1 MLVATKVEMGNDVML
16 NEHDYYHDERGTFG
30 ESEGSIDAGK
40 MRPTMQNVAK
50 AAGVSLKTVSRVV
63 NNEPN
68 VGEDTREKVSKA
80 IEELGF
86 RRNDLARNLR
96 QGQISTTIGLII
108 EDIANPFYSNIA
120 HGVEK
125 IAQRYHYM
133 VIICNSEENAP
144 REQELSNALFRRRV
158 AGLLMVPASHDHSY
172 LLPEARLGTPIIFLD
187 RPPDRL
193 DTDTILLDNRG
204 GARRGIEHLIAYGH
218 RRIGVIGGDPLV
230 YSGAERLAGYR
241 EALAVHSI
249 PYDEALLRSN
259 RDEPLRA
266 QEAVHEL
273 LTLDDPPT
281 ALFTTNNRIS
291 IAVIRALYGMQRQ
304 IALVGFDDFELA
316 ELLPVPITV
325 IAHDAAALG
334 EQAAELLFAR
344 LRGDDRPPQHL
355 VISTELVVR
364 GSGELPPE

>member
-1 MLVATKVEMGNDVML
+1 ML
-16 NEHDYYHDERGTFG
+16 NERDFYSDEPGSFG
-30 ESEGSIDAGK
+30 ESEGRIDAGK

-68 VGEDTREKVSKA
+68 VGEDTREKVSKV

-125 IAQRYHYM
+125 VAQRYHYM
-133 VIICNSEENAP
+133 VIICNSEENAQ

-187 RPPDRL
+187 RPPDHL

-204 GARRGIEHLIAYGH
+204 GARKGIEHLIAHGH

-230 YSGAERLAGYR
+230 HSGAERLAGYR
-241 EALAVHSI
+241 EALADRSI

-273 LTLDDPPT
+273 LMLADPPT

-291 IAVIRALYGMQRQ
+291 IAVIRALYGMKRQ

-344 LRGDDRPPQHL
+344 LHGDDLPPQHL
-355 VISTELVVR
+355 VIPTELVVR